1 MTIHVH
7 MVRSS
12 MLDFECLS
20 PQVYGRPSLGC
31 LAKIQF
37 ETSLQFHGFFPH
49 SRHTFWISQVY
60 VDESSSYLYII
71 SEGEVYT
78 LLSTKF
84 CCTSCSPVIAV
95 IVPVLPLCQVMLS
108 YHGISIE
115 TRRSL
120 ECFSEFAFLC
130 RGLSIQMY
138 PNAAFIRSVDSH
150 DEVSLVQ
157 KLKWKMKYQK
167 FKIQGF
173 I

>member
-31 LAKIQF
+31 LAKF
-37 ETSLQFHGFFPH
+37 SLKRPFNFTDSSPIRTTFFC
-49 SRHTFWISQVY
+49 ISQVY

-84 CCTSCSPVIAV
+84 CCTSCSPVVQFSRCVRWCYRIM
-95 IVPVLPLCQVMLS
+95 VLVS
-108 YHGISIE
+108 RHGAAWNVSLNLLFSVADSVSKCIQTQHSS
-115 TRRSL
+115 RSL
-120 ECFSEFAFLC
+120 D
-130 RGLSIQMY
+130 R
-138 PNAAFIRSVDSH
+138 H
-150 DEVSLVQ
+150 DKVSLVQ

-167 FKIQGF
+167 FKI
-173 I
+173 